1 MMKIAAVSMR
11 IKQGR
16 CEENVR
22 QMMRCI
28 EEAKQEGAQLI
39 VFPQNAVSG
48 LQLGEMWLDDDF
60 CRYAD
65 SFNARIAALADTIA
79 IVWGNVRYRG
89 SRRFN
94 TAFFAYRGQLE
105 LRVKKIDGALENEAR
120 YFDPLDIG
128 ELIEYGGELIADPGD
143 AEHHAGSERSFH
155 IATRC
160 IAAVC
165 QRPFAAGGFVRAK
178 AERRPMFLCPQ
189 GQAGA
194 LQRACAGMS
203 LFRSGRR
210 ADRSSSACA
219 AV

>member
-65 SFNARIAALADTIA
+65 SFNARIAALADTIIRPKA
-79 IVWGNVRYRG
+79 APSMECLKVNYTSGCAR
-89 SRRFN
+89 
-94 TAFFAYRGQLE
+94 
-105 LRVKKIDGALENEAR
+105 AL
-120 YFDPLDIG
+120 
-128 ELIEYGGELIADPGD
+128 
-143 AEHHAGSERSFH
+143 SQS
-155 IATRC
+155 
-160 IAAVC
+160 
-165 QRPFAAGGFVRAK
+165 
-178 AERRPMFLCPQ
+178 
-189 GQAGA
+189 
-194 LQRACAGMS
+194 
-203 LFRSGRR
+203 
-210 ADRSSSACA
+210 
-219 AV
+219 

>member
-65 SFNARIAALADTIA
+65 
-79 IVWGNVRYRG
+79 
-89 SRRFN
+89 
-94 TAFFAYRGQLE
+94 
-105 LRVKKIDGALENEAR
+105 
-120 YFDPLDIG
+120 
-128 ELIEYGGELIADPGD
+128 
-143 AEHHAGSERSFH
+143 
-155 IATRC
+155 
-160 IAAVC
+160 
-165 QRPFAAGGFVRAK
+165 
-178 AERRPMFLCPQ
+178 
-189 GQAGA
+189 
-194 LQRACAGMS
+194 
-203 LFRSGRR
+203 
-210 ADRSSSACA
+210 
-219 AV
+219 

>member
-79 IVWGNVRYRG
+79 IVWGNVRYPPLQHRV
-89 SRRFN
+89 
-94 TAFFAYRGQLE
+94 
-105 LRVKKIDGALENEAR
+105 LRL
-120 YFDPLDIG
+120 P
-128 ELIEYGGELIADPGD
+128 
-143 AEHHAGSERSFH
+143 
-155 IATRC
+155 
-160 IAAVC
+160 
-165 QRPFAAGGFVRAK
+165 RPA
-178 AERRPMFLCPQ
+178 
-189 GQAGA
+189 
-194 LQRACAGMS
+194 
-203 LFRSGRR
+203 
-210 ADRSSSACA
+210 
-219 AV
+219 